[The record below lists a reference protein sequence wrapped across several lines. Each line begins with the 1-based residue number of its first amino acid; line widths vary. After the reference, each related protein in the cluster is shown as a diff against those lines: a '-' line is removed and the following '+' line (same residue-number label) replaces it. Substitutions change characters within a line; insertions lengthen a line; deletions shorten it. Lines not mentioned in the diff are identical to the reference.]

1 MKRQNNRAWLYVSPA
16 VAVMFLVGVVP
27 LITVLNYSFHDLFTI
42 QEPNWVGL
50 QWYQDLVSSP
60 RFWAS
65 FGRSLLFSTI
75 VLAVQIPLGVAV
87 ALLLLRL
94 EGMRTPVLL
103 LLAVPLLVP
112 WNMIALMWIG
122 LLDPTHGFAGRA
134 LGWLGVGFDY
144 KFNPLHTW
152 IVLVVMDTWHW
163 LGLVVVLAFAGLSS
177 IPHAFVQ
184 AATID
189 GAGPLQVLRHI
200 QLPKIRG
207 VLAMAVLL
215 RFTDS
220 FMIYT
225 EAFRL
230 NAGGPQGATTFLS
243 LDLGEEI
250 NGFSYGPAAARSVVY
265 FLMILTFA
273 WVFRTVMAV
282 QDAAPPRAGA

>member
-1 MKRQNNRAWLYVSPA
+1 MVLPA
-16 VAVMFLVGVVP
+16 VVVMVFVGVVP
-27 LITVLNYSFHDLFTI
+27 LVTVVNYSFHDLFTI
-42 QEPNWVGL
+42 QDPNWVGL

-60 RFWAS
+60 RFYAS
-65 FGRSLLFSTI
+65 LARSLLFSAI
-75 VLAVQIPLGVAV
+75 VLAVQVPLGIAV
-87 ALLLLRL
+87 ALLLRRMNHL
-94 EGMRTPVLL
+94 RTPLLL

-112 WNMIALMWIG
+112 WNMIALLWLG
-122 LLDPTHGFAGRA
+122 LLDPNRGFVGRFVVWAGI
-134 LGWLGVGFDY
+134 GFDY
-144 KFNPLHTW
+144 KFNALHTW
-152 IVLVVMDTWHW
+152 VVLVAMDTWHW
-163 LGLVVVLAFAGLSS
+163 LGLVVVLAYAGLSS
-177 IPHAFVQ
+177 IPAAYHQ
-184 AATID
+184 AAAID

-273 WVFRTVMAV
+273 FVFRTIMAA
-282 QDAAPPRAGA
+282 QDRPAAEARA